1 MRKVILISFLILGVL
16 LGICYAIFSYIFIDE
31 PLLIMLGQSKPVILD
46 LVSSLHTN
54 VSLDLANMIGL
65 AVLILLCVTALA
77 LIMSKKVVSMR
88 LVYLSIFIPAILVF
102 AYPIVSRDI
111 FSYLYYAK
119 MILIQHQNPYLVAPM
134 VNWGVDMWVGFLH
147 NIERVYA
154 YGPVAL
160 LINLVPMALIGAE
173 RFLVN
178 MYVLKA
184 VSLAF
189 FLFGGWLFLR
199 ISKNRNLVLI
209 LWILNPYIINE
220 FLINGHNDLFM
231 IVFFWLAIY
240 LKQKSKTVLS
250 LFAWALSAATKYVSG
265 VLLPVF
271 FMPKK
276 LQSLFGLMAIV
287 VIGGYFTYHGYL
299 PWYYS
304 WMYFLLPYLKLN
316 KMQIISLL
324 YLQLALVL
332 TYSGYLQNGLWG
344 TYPSSQIIV
353 AIVRSVKIFTPLFVI
368 ASVYPFFLERLKL
381 RRPS

>member
-1 MRKVILISFLILGVL
+1 MKKVILICFLIFGVFL
-16 LGICYAIFSYIFIDE
+16 SVCFAAFSYIFIDE

-46 LVSSLHTN
+46 LVSTLHKY
-54 VSLDLANMIGL
+54 VSLDIMNLIGL
-65 AVLILLCVTALA
+65 ASLILLCVIALA
-77 LIMSKKVVSMR
+77 LIMSKKAVSMR
-88 LVYLSIFIPAILVF
+88 MVYLSIFIPAILVF
-102 AYPIVSRDI
+102 AYPFLSRDI
-111 FSYLYYAK
+111 FSYMYYAK

-134 VNWGVDMWVGFLH
+134 MNWGVDMWVGFLH
-147 NIERVYA
+147 NVERVYV

-199 ISKNRNLVLI
+199 ISKKRNLVLV
-209 LWILNPYIINE
+209 LWLLNPYIINE
-220 FLINGHNDLFM
+220 LLINGHNDLFM

-250 LFAWALSAATKYVSG
+250 LLAWALSVATKYVSG

-353 AIVRSVKIFTPLFVI
+353 AIVRSVKIFTPLFVL

>member
-1 MRKVILISFLILGVL
+1 
-16 LGICYAIFSYIFIDE
+16 
-31 PLLIMLGQSKPVILD
+31 
-46 LVSSLHTN
+46 
-54 VSLDLANMIGL
+54 
-65 AVLILLCVTALA
+65 
-77 LIMSKKVVSMR
+77 
-88 LVYLSIFIPAILVF
+88 
-102 AYPIVSRDI
+102 
-111 FSYLYYAK
+111 
-119 MILIQHQNPYLVAPM
+119 
-134 VNWGVDMWVGFLH
+134 
-147 NIERVYA
+147 
-154 YGPVAL
+154 
-160 LINLVPMALIGAE
+160 MALIGAE

-199 ISKNRNLVLI
+199 ISKNRNLVLV
-209 LWILNPYIINE
+209 LWLLNPYIINE

-231 IVFFWLAIY
+231 VVFFWLAVY

-250 LFAWALSAATKYVSG
+250 LLAWALSVATKYVSG

-276 LQSLFGLMAIV
+276 LQRLFGLMAIV

-332 TYSGYLQNGLWG
+332 TYSGFLQNGLWG
-344 TYPSSQIIV
+344 TYSSSQIIV

-368 ASVYPFFLERLKL
+368 ATVYPFFMERLKL